1 MKAEPDRSMRAG
13 SATVSNSVQ
22 TLGERVRAAR
32 RESGLSQAQLAGDEL
47 TKGFISQ
54 IESGL
59 VRPSIRSLQHIA
71 QKLGKPLD
79 YFIGDEPLAATKRV
93 TFHHLAAEAAA
104 ERLDWPTAETEASAG
119 LAVATDVIERAR
131 LLRLLANAALYQGR
145 REEAFDRVTDGL
157 GLLDVTKH
165 PIDVARL
172 LYVRGAA
179 YADAGQLVA
188 ATEAFETVRDIV
200 ERYEILDPRFRA
212 RVAVAVG
219 TTYRR
224 LGRTTKA
231 IASYE
236 TALATASRA
245 NELKLAAL
253 GFMGIAVSHYD
264 AGELDAAI
272 ASYERALELFERVAD
287 TSFELNVRQSLASVH
302 FQQGHVAQ
310 ARDLADR
317 TIVRAAE
324 VGDEHWGAVA
334 QFVRARVLLSD
345 GKADEAKRIARQAER
360 VLAAVGDQI
369 QRAHA
374 LRVVGAASEA
384 RGEHADAD
392 RAFKQSIDLLSSIDD
407 RADLSLAAAEYSK
420 VLRARGS
427 IDEAFAMLELAQ
439 TRR

>member
-1 MKAEPDRSMRAG
+1 MKAEPDRSMRAA

-188 ATEAFETVRDIV
+188 STEAFETVRDII
-200 ERYEILDPRFRA
+200 ERYEILEPRFRA
-212 RVAVAVG
+212 RVAVALG

-345 GKADEAKRIARQAER
+345 GKADEANRIARQAER

>member
-1 MKAEPDRSMRAG
+1 MATEPKRSIRSGDA
-13 SATVSNSVQ
+13 SVSNAGQ
-22 TLGERVRAAR
+22 TLGERVRSAR
-32 RESGLSQAQLAGDEL
+32 REAGLSQAQLAGDEL

-71 QKLGKPLD
+71 STLGRPLD

-93 TFHHLAAEAAA
+93 TFHRLAAEAAA
-104 ERLDWPTAETEASAG
+104 ERLDWKAAEAESTAG
-119 LAVATDVIERAR
+119 LAVAVDASERAAF
-131 LLRLLANAALYQGR
+131 LRLLASAALNQGR
-145 REEAFDRVTDGL
+145 REEAFDRVTEGL
-157 GLLDVTKH
+157 ALLDVAKQSL
-165 PIDVARL
+165 DVARL
-172 LYVRGAA
+172 MYVRGQA

-188 ATEAFETVRDIV
+188 STEAFERVRDLL
-200 ERYEILDPRFRA
+200 ERYEILDPRLRA
-212 RVAVAVG
+212 RVAVALG

-236 TALATASRA
+236 TGLATASRA
-245 NELKLAAL
+245 NELKLAAQGL
-253 GFMGIAVSHYD
+253 MGVAVSHYD
-264 AGELDAAI
+264 AGDLDSAI
-272 ASYERALELFERVAD
+272 VSYERALQLFERIAD
-287 TSFELNVRQSLASVH
+287 TSFELNVGQSLASIH
-302 FQQGHVAQ
+302 LEQGRVAQ
-310 ARDLADR
+310 AQELAER

-334 QFVRARVLLSD
+334 RVVRARVLLST

-369 QRAHA
+369 QRADA
-374 LRVVGAASEA
+374 LRVVAAASEVV
-384 RGEHADAD
+384 GETADAD
-392 RAFKQSIDLLSSIDD
+392 RAFRQAIDLLSSIDD
-407 RADLSLAAAEYSK
+407 RADLALAASEYSK

>member
-1 MKAEPDRSMRAG
+1 MKAEPDRSIVAG
-13 SATVSNSVQ
+13 TATVSKSGQ
-22 TLGERVRAAR
+22 TLGERVRVAR
-32 RESGLSQAQLAGDEL
+32 REAGLSQAQLAGDEL

-79 YFIGDEPLAATKRV
+79 YFIGDEPLATTKRV
-93 TFHHLAAEAAA
+93 TFHHLAAQAAA
-104 ERLDWPTAETEASAG
+104 ERLDWPTAEIEASAG
-119 LAVATDVIERAR
+119 LDVATDVVERAAF
-131 LLRLLANAALYQGR
+131 LRLLANAALYQGR
-145 REEAFDRVTDGL
+145 REEAFDRVTQGL
-157 GLLDVTKH
+157 ALLDVTKH
-165 PIDVARL
+165 PLDVARL
-172 LYVRGAA
+172 LYVRGLA
-179 YADAGQLVA
+179 YGDAGQLVA
-188 ATEAFETVRDIV
+188 STEAFETVRDIV
-200 ERYEILDPRFRA
+200 ERYEILDPRLRA
-212 RVAVAVG
+212 RIAVALG

-236 TALATASRA
+236 SALATASRA
-245 NELKLAAL
+245 NELKLAAQ

-264 AGELDAAI
+264 AGDLDPAI
-272 ASYERALELFERVAD
+272 SSYERALELFERVAD
-287 TSFELNVRQSLASVH
+287 TSFELQVRQSLASIH
-302 FQQGHVAQ
+302 FLQGHVAQ

-334 QFVRARVLLSD
+334 QVVRARVLLGD
-345 GKADEAKRIARQAER
+345 GNADEAKRIARQAER

-374 LRVVGAASEA
+374 LRVVAAASEV
-384 RGEHADAD
+384 RGEPADAD
-392 RAFKQSIDLLSSIDD
+392 RAFRQSIDLLSSIDD

-420 VLRARGS
+420 VLRARGD
-427 IDEAFAMLELAQ
+427 IDQAFAMLELAQ

>member
-1 MKAEPDRSMRAG
+1 MRAG
-13 SATVSNSVQ
+13 TATVSNSGQ

-32 RESGLSQAQLAGDEL
+32 REAGLSQAQLAGDEL

-71 QKLGKPLD
+71 QKLGKPLE

-104 ERLDWPTAETEASAG
+104 ERLDWPTAELEASAG
-119 LAVATDVIERAR
+119 LAVVTDVVERAR
-131 LLRLLANAALYQGR
+131 FLRLLASAALYQGR
-145 REEAFDRVTDGL
+145 REEAFDRVTEGL
-157 GLLDVTKH
+157 ALLDVTKQ

-188 ATEAFETVRDIV
+188 STEAFERVRDIV
-200 ERYEILDPRFRA
+200 ERYEIVEPRLRA
-212 RVAVAVG
+212 RVAVALG
-219 TTYRR
+219 SMYRR

-245 NELKLAAL
+245 NELKLAAQ

-264 AGELDAAI
+264 AGDLDAAI

-287 TSFELNVRQSLASVH
+287 TSFELNVRQSLASIH
-302 FQQGHVAQ
+302 HQQGHVAQ

-334 QFVRARVLLSD
+334 QVVRARILLSE
-345 GKADEAKRIARQAER
+345 GSTDEAKRIARQAER
-360 VLAAVGDQI
+360 VLAAVGDQV

-407 RADLSLAAAEYSK
+407 RADLSIAAAEYSK
-420 VLRARGS
+420 LLRARGD
-427 IDEAFAMLELAQ
+427 IDAAFAMLELAQ